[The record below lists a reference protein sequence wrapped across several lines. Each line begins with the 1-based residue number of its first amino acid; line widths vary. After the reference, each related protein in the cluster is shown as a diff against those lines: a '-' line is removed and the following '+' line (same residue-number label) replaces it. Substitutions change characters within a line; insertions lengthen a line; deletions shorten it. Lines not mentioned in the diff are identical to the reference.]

1 MSLGRD
7 RVRVIPVI
15 SMNIYNGMITVA
27 GHTHSS
33 FVALALLLWLN
44 GTLSA
49 YGPRGEAQSLLLLL
63 KKTSRV

>member
-33 FVALALLLWLN
+33 FVALSAWLN

-63 KKTSRV
+63 KKTSRE